1 MSTTART
8 FAEMTAAEFLA
19 TDQAE
24 FGNAWRYELDDGVI
38 VAHAS
43 PSPEHGA
50 ILSMLNVAIETRLRT
65 RGRGGCRFESGS
77 GAAPKMQQRAT
88 AKIPDGTVRCG
99 QHPRVTF
106 DIVSPSEL
114 KNIQKRDRRRLHLQ
128 DIEGVQ
134 EVVEIYQHVPA
145 VHVYRRQ
152 EDGGW
157 EFVPV
162 NGLEA
167 DLEIKSINM
176 SIPLAEIYESVTLGP
191 DDQDTDDEA

>member
-1 MSTTART
+1 MDTTARK

-24 FGNAWRYELDDGVI
+24 FGDAWRYELDEGVI
-38 VAHAS
+38 VAHAA

-50 ILSMLNVAIETRLRT
+50 ILSMLNVAVETRLRA

-77 GAAPKMQQRAT
+77 GAAPRKQQRAT
-88 AKIPDGTVRCG
+88 AKIPDGMVRCG

-114 KNIQKRDRRRLHLQ
+114 KNIRKRDRRRAHLQ
-128 DIEGVQ
+128 NIEGVQ

-145 VHVYRRQ
+145 VHIYRRQ
-152 EDGGW
+152 EDGRW

-162 NGLEA
+162 NGLECDM
-167 DLEIKSINM
+167 DLKSIDM
-176 SIPLAEIYESVTLGP
+176 SIPLAEIYETVALGP
-191 DDQDTDDEA
+191 DDQDT